1 MRLMPFCVWLL
12 ALCGTP
18 VDSAEANLLDYNGL
32 GPCDVTLTPEEPCE
46 REEDDVKCP
55 YLFNVPPLTIHLP
68 KQLRELERI
77 VEELQMLKDNVDEL
91 RRMCADCTVRQTGRE
106 WERESDSVDERMNR
120 SEDGR
125 NWLNADTLKDFS
137 PEHGTKRVT
146 SGAGSEGYMESD
158 AEKIALE
165 EKEKKDGGAEKQST
179 AGVINEGKRRDGKQ
193 VVDTNGTFPTQ
204 REEQDKWSTHAGG
217 SGRLEDVVLRST
229 AEKHRE
235 EETNDGKTDRNG
247 GENSRGDQENLLENG
262 EESVITGERR
272 KQEKT
277 DDDDPHVSQ
286 DRTEEL
292 EIKTQT
298 QENRSSRVNSDF
310 HGEHTNKRQQQ
321 HVEERKE
328 EMEKGI
334 KAERGNEKLKQAE
347 GKDREKASR
356 KGEVEEKEETGTG
369 QEIKTKGENLDQRAQ
384 TDGDGGLASSR
395 DAAKTNFASKGQ
407 TPSTSPGGPRHESGD
422 ANAAGS
428 YRSSHGPPAF
438 SSLTSPP
445 PWINKDPTATSG
457 EIQVQTVGASLITQK
472 GFGTTGRPTTAPAK
486 PRSTTATPVAS
497 FSRIPRPTKATTTTK
512 VTTMA
517 TFPGVSEHHNSTAR
531 KNISSKTG
539 IKPLPGSKNPKNK
552 NTKINNSYN
561 QGPLADK
568 KPKHDQKQKFP
579 QHKAV
584 TKPRHKDPRIVQGLK
599 PNQRTGNLP
608 VDLNLKNTQTQ
619 KNVKENATNQN
630 LPNTQNSNSPQKP
643 FLPAQRPMS
652 RQRNQ
657 PVNNPHK
664 PPPAEQRPKSTEIPN
679 LTPNQ
684 KTFNVE
690 KKRIHLLK
698 TERTL
703 QKSASEQKPKLSQN
717 PKLNQGLGDFSEN
730 TQTTNVTPQPFH
742 KPRTE
747 LLETAEAHPL
757 AGTTHL
763 SSAQKVTPSP
773 IPTKPPSQVKKN
785 SFTPDAKLKPGTMS
799 NQNHREA
806 EAEPK
811 TQLQQTHT
819 EEGPERPRHNQTPR
833 RSSKPA
839 SERTPEAE
847 SGNAPLPKQ
856 RSHTRPAELPGAT
869 SADRSQPPIALKP
882 ILKTETDWD
891 PLKMTRATSDAPNTS
906 QTNTLPPPD
915 PAEPVAGINI
925 LPAEVSSARLVT
937 QHSKTY
943 SIQEDGI
950 HPDLNTLAERFP
962 VSPDSRIISDLMPP
976 TSVPTP
982 SVQATTTPNRAT
994 SRILSSVFH
1003 ESAPEL
1009 FHSKHKNDGETKHG
1023 EEDIQIQRPRPDRT
1037 DQKAQIPEQH
1047 TAGPLIIQMTEAHL
1061 NPAPPTQ
1068 SPPGSLTDPPP
1079 GSGET
1084 RRTNLNS
1091 NPELTTAESNGSEP
1105 EPDGGSV
1112 SAIHQPAPEDT
1123 HALKQPPPKPV
1134 QTPLRGKKEHSEASK
1149 PVLPDRNLD
1158 PRKEFPPTR
1167 PKPAAAQ
1174 KPGLTQSHS
1183 DFTTEPETENKPE
1196 PAKTSQ
1202 VNKASP
1208 DLTPDPVLKPGSDG
1222 ASGAGSDETS
1232 SPTLTRRS
1240 PSAPTTEPGATSARN
1255 SLPLFPLKSGSKPQT
1270 EPDPPRATSD
1280 SLHNFRM
1287 NLPPSSGPA
1296 KLLDDV
1302 TSSLADAEVLPVKMT
1317 TLDPKSPSSQDGQT
1331 IPHLRTLPGDSTAN
1345 PNSRITSRQKSQTTA
1360 APPSIQMTKSPNRII
1375 PRMLS
1380 SVPPSDGPAQ
1390 PKQASNVDSKLRHNA
1405 EETTKSQI
1413 YDSTSMMNPV
1423 SPSSSPDLRPT
1434 STARSAPEPL
1444 APAAPADSARELRVK
1459 TNQVAAFFNN
1469 SRSTSGRHPEKRPSA
1484 EPSEDKHRGSRPD
1497 GINSKL
1503 LTRIPSKGKTCS

>member
-1 MRLMPFCVWLL
+1 MRLMPLCVWLL

-32 GPCDVTLTPEEPCE
+32 GPCDVTLTPEEPCK
-46 REEDDVKCP
+46 REEDDSKCS

-120 SEDGR
+120 SEEGR
-125 NWLNADTLKDFS
+125 NWLNADSLKEFS
-137 PEHGTKRVT
+137 PEHGTKGVT
-146 SGAGSEGYMESD
+146 SGAGSEGYTESD
-158 AEKIALE
+158 AEKIVLE
-165 EKEKKDGGAEKQST
+165 EKEKKNGGAERQST
-179 AGVINEGKRRDGKQ
+179 AGVTNEGKRGDGKQ
-193 VVDTNGTFPTQ
+193 VVETSGTFPTQ

-217 SGRLEDVVLRST
+217 RGRLEDVVLRSMV
-229 AEKHRE
+229 EKRRE
-235 EETNDGKTDRNG
+235 EETNDGKNDRNG
-247 GENSRGDQENLLENG
+247 GENSRGDRENLLENG
-262 EESVITGERR
+262 EEGAITGERR

-277 DDDDPHVSQ
+277 DDNDPHVSQ

-292 EIKTQT
+292 EIIKTQT
-298 QENRSSRVNSDF
+298 QENRSSHVNSDF

-321 HVEERKE
+321 HVEERKK

-356 KGEVEEKEETGTG
+356 QGEAEEKKETGTG
-369 QEIKTKGENLDQRAQ
+369 REIKTKGEQLVQRAQ

-395 DAAKTNFASKGQ
+395 DAAETNLAPKGQ
-407 TPSTSPGGPRHESGD
+407 TPSTSPGGAGHESGD
-422 ANAAGS
+422 TNAAVS
-428 YRSSHGPPAF
+428 HRSSHGPPAF
-438 SSLTSPP
+438 SSLTSPA
-445 PWINKDPTATSG
+445 PWINKDPTTTSG
-457 EIQVQTVGASLITQK
+457 GILVQTVGLGASLITQK
-472 GFGTTGRPTTAPAK
+472 GFGTAGRPTTAPAK
-486 PRSTTATPVAS
+486 PRSTTAAPVAS

-512 VTTMA
+512 VMTMA
-517 TFPGVSEHHNSTAR
+517 TFPGVSEHHNTTAR

-539 IKPLPGSKNPKNK
+539 IKPLPGTKNPKIK
-552 NTKINNSYN
+552 STKINNSYN

-568 KPKHDQKQKFP
+568 KPKHDQKQKLP
-579 QHKAV
+579 QHKTV
-584 TKPRHKDPRIVQGLK
+584 TKPRHKDPRTVQGLK

-619 KNVKENATNQN
+619 KNARENATNQN
-630 LPNTQNSNSPQKP
+630 LPNIQNSNSPQKP
-643 FLPAQRPMS
+643 FLPAQRPTS

-657 PVNNPHK
+657 PVNNPDK

-684 KTFNVE
+684 KIFNVE
-690 KKRIHLLK
+690 KKRVHILK

-703 QKSASEQKPKLSQN
+703 QKSASEQKPKPSQN

-742 KPRTE
+742 RPSTE

-757 AGTTHL
+757 AGTTGL

-773 IPTKPPSQVKKN
+773 IPNKPPSQVRKT
-785 SFTPDAKLKPGTMS
+785 SLTPDAKLKPGTVS
-799 NQNHREA
+799 NPNHQGA
-806 EAEPK
+806 EAEPRP
-811 TQLQQTHT
+811 QLQQTHT
-819 EEGPERPRHNQTPR
+819 EEGLERPRHNQTPR

-847 SGNAPLPKQ
+847 SSHAPLPKR
-856 RSHTRPAELPGAT
+856 RSHTRPAELPRAT
-869 SADRSQPPIALKP
+869 SADRSQPPPALKP
-882 ILKTETDWD
+882 VSKTETDWD
-891 PLKMTRATSDAPNTS
+891 PLKMTRATPDAPNTS
-906 QTNTLPPPD
+906 QTNTLPPPSGS
-915 PAEPVAGINI
+915 AEPVAGVNI
-925 LPAEVSSARLVT
+925 HPAEVSSARLVT

-943 SIQEDGI
+943 SFPEDGI

-962 VSPDSRIISDLMPP
+962 ASPDSGIPSDLMPP
-976 TSVPTP
+976 TGVPTP
-982 SVQATTTPNRAT
+982 SVQATTAPNPAT

-1023 EEDIQIQRPRPDRT
+1023 DEDIQIQRPRPDRA
-1037 DQKAQIPEQH
+1037 DQKAQIPEQY
-1047 TAGPLIIQMTEAHL
+1047 TAGPLIIQMTDAHL
-1061 NPAPPTQ
+1061 KPAPPTQ
-1068 SPPGSLTDPPP
+1068 SPPGPLTDPPP
-1079 GSGET
+1079 ASGET

-1091 NPELTTAESNGSEP
+1091 NPAESNESEP
-1105 EPDGGSV
+1105 EPDGGPA
-1112 SAIHQPAPEDT
+1112 SAVHHPASEDT

-1134 QTPLRGKKEHSEASK
+1134 QTPLREIKEHSDAPK

-1158 PRKEFPPTR
+1158 PGKEFPPIR
-1167 PKPAAAQ
+1167 PQPAAAQ
-1174 KPGLTQSHS
+1174 KPGLARSHS
-1183 DFTTEPETENKPE
+1183 DFTTEPEAENKPE

-1208 DLTPDPVLKPGSDG
+1208 DLTPDPVLKPASDG
-1222 ASGAGSDETS
+1222 ASGAGSDKTS
-1232 SPTLTRRS
+1232 PPQLARGS
-1240 PSAPTTEPGATSARN
+1240 PSAPTAAPGATFAQK
-1255 SLPLFPLKSGSKPQT
+1255 SLPLIPLKSGSKART
-1270 EPDPPRATSD
+1270 EPDPPQATSD
-1280 SLHNFRM
+1280 PLHNFQM
-1287 NLPPSSGPA
+1287 NLAPSSGPA
-1296 KLLDDV
+1296 KRPDDV
-1302 TSSLADAEVLPVKMT
+1302 TNSLADAEVIP
-1317 TLDPKSPSSQDGQT
+1317 DPKSPSSQDGQT
-1331 IPHLRTLPGDSTAN
+1331 IPHLHALPGDSTAN
-1345 PNSRITSRQKSQTTA
+1345 ANSRVTSRQKSQTTA
-1360 APPSIQMTKSPNRII
+1360 ATPSIRMTKSPNRII

-1380 SVPPSDGPAQ
+1380 SVPPGDGPTQ

-1413 YDSTSMMNPV
+1413 YDSTSVMNPA
-1423 SPSSSPDLRPT
+1423 SPSSSPDLRST
-1434 STARSAPEPL
+1434 STARSAPEPP
-1444 APAAPADSARELRVK
+1444 APAAPTDSARELRVK
-1459 TNQVAAFFNN
+1459 MDQVAAFFNN
-1469 SRSTSGRHPEKRPSA
+1469 SRSSASGRHPERQSA

-1503 LTRIPSKGKTCS
+1503 LTRIPSKGKACS